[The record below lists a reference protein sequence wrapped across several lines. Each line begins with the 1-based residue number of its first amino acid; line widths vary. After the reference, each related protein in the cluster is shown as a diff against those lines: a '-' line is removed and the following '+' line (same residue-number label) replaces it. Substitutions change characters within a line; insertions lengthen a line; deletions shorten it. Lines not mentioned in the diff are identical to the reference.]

1 MASAVASVRWG
12 GGGEGGGGD
21 ECGIRS
27 GGGLA
32 VGGGG
37 GRPRRWERR
46 PERPESACVFIFFLL
61 EQAQNKQKIFSFC
74 AERELLRAV
83 IFCLA
88 RRSRE
93 RERFSNIC
101 LVRVHTPRWR

>member
-1 MASAVASVRWG
+1 MASAVASVRWC

-46 PERPESACVFIFFLL
+46 PERPEAAYIYFQCFFS
-61 EQAQNKQKIFSFC
+61 IFSL
-74 AERELLRAV
+74 APSLPLAV
-83 IFCLA
+83 
-88 RRSRE
+88 
-93 RERFSNIC
+93 
-101 LVRVHTPRWR
+101 T